1 MYDPRASHAGRSIP
15 RGIWH
20 GGAISR
26 RCLFEIKFSRPERGS
41 SVPLL
46 GWGDGF
52 KKGLKKKRKKKLGI
66 TSKQQP
72 LPVHIGVVCTRSNS
86 FLSVEKDNLAV
97 ACGLWR
103 IRAAAHLC
111 ERLKKEKRK
120 KKDQEIRDATDHC
133 DRLYKE
139 I

>member
-1 MYDPRASHAGRSIP
+1 M
-15 RGIWH
+15 
-20 GGAISR
+20 
-26 RCLFEIKFSRPERGS
+26 
-41 SVPLL
+41 L

-86 FLSVEKDNLAV
+86 FLSVEKDNLA
-97 ACGLWR
+97 CGLWR